1 MLALIALG
9 FFLVA
14 YRGGNTKLQG
24 KIVVKDFTR
33 SETDFGSRL
42 IYYVIVEDNNGKQI
56 KVEMDES
63 RYQRLQIGMEVKV
76 TNQVIQIVEQ

>member
-14 YRGGNTKLQG
+14 YRGGNTALQG

-33 SETDFGSRL
+33 AETDFGSRI
-42 IYYVIVEDNNGKQI
+42 IYYVIAQDNNGKQLRCG
-56 KVEMDES
+56 KF
-63 RYQRLQIGMEVKV
+63 EVTATKGL
-76 TNQVIQIVEQ
+76 IS